1 MNRISIAIPYHGRR
15 EQYVERNIVNLK
27 HDPRVA
33 EMVIQDDASSI
44 EDFQALVEMLRRHT
58 DVSFDIH
65 VEHNITNLFVFQN
78 KIKAVRRCS
87 EDVDWVALIDS
98 DNVIDSSYL
107 DAWERATDPRTDWID
122 VFLPVVG
129 RPALDYRAYAGSTID
144 EHSVSALVDRPH
156 FETLLNTMNFVVARG
171 VFLAAMRDS
180 PHGYEPFTAD
190 SIWINYLLLKHG
202 ATLYVTPGM
211 EYEHTRHEGSTW
223 AIHHQKGD
231 GENERIKQLLREMK

>member
-1 MNRISIAIPYHGRR
+1 MNRISIAIAYHGRR

-58 DVSFDIH
+58 DVPFDIH

-107 DAWERATDPRTDWID
+107 DAWDEAMSAGWID
-122 VFLPVVG
+122 AFLPVIG
-129 RPALDYRAYAGSTID
+129 RPALDYRAFEGEVIEDAAAFLGI
-144 EHSVSALVDRPH
+144 ENPAREAALQ
-156 FETLLNTMNFVVARG
+156 
-171 VFLAAMRDS
+171 
-180 PHGYEPFTAD
+180 
-190 SIWINYLLLKHG
+190 SI
-202 ATLYVTPGM
+202 
-211 EYEHTRHEGSTW
+211 
-223 AIHHQKGD
+223 GD
-231 GENERIKQLLREMK
+231 GYPVW